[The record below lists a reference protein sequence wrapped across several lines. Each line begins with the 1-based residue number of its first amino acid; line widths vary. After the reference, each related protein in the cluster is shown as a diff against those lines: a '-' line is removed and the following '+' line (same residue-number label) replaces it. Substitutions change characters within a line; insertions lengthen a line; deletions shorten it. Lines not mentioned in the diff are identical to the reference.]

1 MNKCKTKIWIIF
13 IFNAIDFSHR
23 FQLIYRLFCIIIILV
38 SLVAYETVS
47 RWCGDFMKDYDP
59 KLLPERVNE
68 FLHHILVVKNASE
81 LTVNGYARDLRLLFE
96 YIVAERRSISPGE
109 LGVNFDLSFID
120 DKFLSEITL
129 KDIYSFLTYCAQER
143 GNNPTTRKRKASS
156 IRSFYKYISDNMKY
170 VPSNPVS
177 QLQIMAEK
185 KRLPRYLTL
194 EQSID
199 LLNAVDGPN
208 KARDYCII
216 TLFLNCGLRLAELVG
231 LNLGDINFD
240 ERTITVIGK
249 GSKQRRLY
257 LNDACVDALKSYL
270 AVRPVDGL
278 KGDARNALFVSRLKK
293 RIGRQA
299 VQLMVYRNLEKIG
312 LDGQHYSVHKLR
324 HTAATLLY
332 QHSGVDVLVLKEML
346 GHENLSTT
354 EIYTHVDDKRLRAA
368 IESNPLNNNAS
379 KN

>member
-1 MNKCKTKIWIIF
+1 MKQFHDCVVT
-13 IFNAIDFSHR
+13 
-23 FQLIYRLFCIIIILV
+23 
-38 SLVAYETVS
+38 
-47 RWCGDFMKDYDP
+47 FMKDYNP
-59 KLLPERVNE
+59 KLLPQRVNE

-96 YIVAERRSISPGE
+96 YIVAQKRSLSPDE
-109 LGVNFDLSFID
+109 LGDDFDLSFID
-120 DKFLSEITL
+120 DKFLSEVTL
-129 KDIYSFLTYCAQER
+129 KDVYSFLSYCAQER

-170 VPSNPVS
+170 IPSNPVS

-194 EQSID
+194 EQSIE

-208 KARDYCII
+208 KTRDYCII
-216 TLFLNCGLRLAELVG
+216 MLFLNCGLRLAELVS
-231 LNLGDINFD
+231 LNLSDINFD

-257 LNDACVDALKSYL
+257 LNDSCIDALKAYL

-278 KGDARNALFVSRLKK
+278 KADARNALFISRLNK

-346 GHENLSTT
+346 GHENLATT

-368 IESNPLNNNAS
+368 IESNPLNK
-379 KN
+379 KNKTKN

>member
-1 MNKCKTKIWIIF
+1 
-13 IFNAIDFSHR
+13 
-23 FQLIYRLFCIIIILV
+23 
-38 SLVAYETVS
+38 
-47 RWCGDFMKDYDP
+47 MKDYDP

-208 KARDYCII
+208 KVRDFCII

-231 LNLGDINFD
+231 LNLSDICFE
-240 ERTITVIGK
+240 ERTITVVGK
-249 GSKQRRLY
+249 GNKQRRLY

-270 AVRPVDGL
+270 VVRPVDGL